1 MSRPRTSLPERRAEA
16 AYAPAVPA
24 PLSPSIEL
32 NERLTRLC
40 TLAQGSPYVFSSPLV
55 SQFRQAFH
63 YHVPRFVYF
72 GPYTSDQSL
81 RLAIHAGFD
90 SADLRG
96 TLALLHF
103 VERLA
108 LTAELGQGLDL
119 SVFPLVNVTG
129 LLTQKGQSLTDR
141 SWTEP
146 GVPEI
151 DLLARDVRSRGYH
164 GFVRIETIPG
174 DDDALTVRLRGNFA
188 EGLGEE
194 LLDSAD
200 LAPWSVRWTADA
212 YGTVP
217 ADGPLALS
225 DDLPFAPFE
234 LTLGLP
240 AAWSPELHRE
250 ATTLFLKKF
259 IQRHLAYLAYG
270 QHL

>member
-1 MSRPRTSLPERRAEA
+1 MSSPRTSLISRRAEA
-16 AYAPAVPA
+16 AYAPAIHA
-24 PLSPSIEL
+24 PLSPSIEF
-32 NERLTRLC
+32 NERLTRLYA
-40 TLAQGSPYVFSSPLV
+40 LAQGSPYVFSSPLV
-55 SQFRQAFH
+55 PLFRHAFH

-72 GPYTSDQSL
+72 GPHTSDHSL

-108 LTAELGQGLDL
+108 LTAELGHGLDL
-119 SVFPLVNVTG
+119 SVFPLVDVNG
-129 LLTQKGQSLTDR
+129 LLGQTSQALAER

-151 DLLARDVRSRGYH
+151 DLLARDVRSRAYH
-164 GFVRIETIPG
+164 GFIRIETTPG
-174 DDDALTVRLRGNFA
+174 DDDAVTVRLRGQFA
-188 EGLGEE
+188 EGLGVE

-212 YGTVP
+212 FGTAP
-217 ADGPLALS
+217 TDGPLALS
-225 DDLPFAPFE
+225 DDLPYAPFE

-240 AAWSPELHRE
+240 AAWSAELHRE
-250 ATTLFLKKF
+250 AVTAILKKF

>member
-1 MSRPRTSLPERRAEA
+1 MGRPRTSLPERRAEA
-16 AYAPAVPA
+16 AYAQAVPA

-32 NERLTRLC
+32 NERLTRLY

-55 SQFRQAFH
+55 QQFRQAFH

-72 GPYTSDQSL
+72 GPHTSDQSL

-90 SADLRG
+90 SSDLRG

-129 LLTQKGQSLTDR
+129 LLTQNGHSLSDR

-174 DDDALTVRLRGNFA
+174 DDDAITVRLRGNFA

-200 LAPWSVRWTADA
+200 LAPWSVRWTADSF
-212 YGTVP
+212 GTVP

-240 AAWSPELHRE
+240 DAWSPELHRE
-250 ATTLFLKKF
+250 VTTLFLKKF
-259 IQRHLAYLAYG
+259 IKRHLAYLAYG